1 MKKYIIHII
10 SLVLLTF
17 FYGCSKEELQVS
29 FTSNGGSRTLTLT
42 LTHAGMESRATPDGE
57 DDLNENAINRVDL
70 FLYPTDKTNSNAVF
84 SKTGI
89 TTFTSKDDKVVINLD
104 VPMSAVEALFPN
116 GVNTC
121 EAYVIVNR
129 PTESA
134 IPEKTD
140 MASLKA
146 ISITSPFDSKV
157 DKEGNAIEQYEF
169 VMDGYSTRITYA
181 DDAISGSIAAERSA
195 AKITLTIT
203 GIEKDLTDEGGTKW
217 IPLPGQMQVMF
228 YNGVKTSQVNT
239 KSVPVDGVY
248 FNLGPDKGRGFTDSE
263 VEVEV
268 NGVKETQTH
277 YNHAIPFYSY
287 PSDWSKQTPDKEAHM
302 VLMLPWE
309 ANGQQTNFYYEVPID
324 DINKKLVRNTYY
336 QIKLVVGVLGSTE
349 LNDEIVKLTPNCI
362 LLNWGEEQIN
372 AELDQPRYL
381 VAEDVIKIYNQNS
394 VKISFESSHDVEI
407 LNSDGKNIITYHPD
421 LSSVKVNEDQYSF
434 TSTDDGIF
442 NNSTKGITLSVDN
455 NSRVVNYS
463 KTLNNTFNDPNF
475 DFTEYRTVL
484 TIRHIGNTKKELEKQ
499 ITIIQYPAIYGE
511 VEVNTDYYATPG
523 NPNSGTS
530 GYNNDN
536 GFVWV
541 NGYQGGY
548 NSNNP
553 QDYFC
558 RANGISGT
566 DECANRLIFNIT
578 STQGTNYIIGDP
590 RTTAIDNTLI
600 DAKCKYRGNNFNTSN
615 SYTAWVQAN
624 ALYDNNSSRGLKYY
638 YPTDVDYTSSTT
650 MENSRTKNMIAPRFM
665 VASSYGAIY
674 PSDHAPRRYLDAI
687 RKRCASYQEDGY
699 PAGRWRVPTEAELR
713 FLVYLDN
720 GAGKIPDLYD
730 NMAYWSAHGY
740 GIVDGTNVN
749 MEYSTDRG
757 STSVS
762 VRCVY
767 DLWYWEDRL
776 PDSQRDVFTWGDY
789 PRNDYPPTN

>member
-134 IPEKTD
+134 IPTDTD
-140 MASLKA
+140 MASLEA

-203 GIEKDLTDEGGTKW
+203 GIENELTDEGGTKW
-217 IPLPGQMQVMF
+217 TPLPGQMQVMF

-239 KSVPVDGVY
+239 ASVPADGVY
-248 FNLGPDKGRGFTDSE
+248 FNLVGEKGRGFTNSE

-302 VLMLPWE
+302 VLMLPWIAE
-309 ANGQQTNFYYEVPID
+309 GATDQTNFYYEVPID

-349 LNDEIVKLTPNCI
+349 LNDEIVTLTPTCI

-372 AELDQPRYL
+372 ADLDQPRYL
-381 VAEDVIKIYNQNS
+381 VAEDTIRIYNQNS
-394 VKISFESSHDVEI
+394 VNIPFESSHPISSTISVSECYHQELVNGNNENVSATGTLSI
-407 LNSDGKNIITYHPD
+407 SGNNVVYTRELNN
-421 LSSVKVNEDQYSF
+421 NF
-434 TSTDDGIF
+434 TSD
-442 NNSTKGITLSVDN
+442 
-455 NSRVVNYS
+455 
-463 KTLNNTFNDPNF
+463 NF
-475 DFTEYRTVL
+475 DFTPYYTTFTITQTGETGEELSKEITV
-484 TIRHIGNTKKELEKQ
+484 
-499 ITIIQYPAIYGE
+499 IQYPAIYGE
-511 VEVNTDYYATPG
+511 RRVNTDSTDD
-523 NPNSGTS
+523 
-530 GYNNDN
+530 NDN
-536 GFVWV
+536 DDSHGFTFV
-541 NGYQGGY
+541 NGYYGSGTG
-548 NSNNP
+548 SNG
-553 QDYFC
+553 QDYFD
-558 RANGISGT
+558 NVQGKPQGGSGSGSV
-566 DECANRLIFNIT
+566 NSNSMLIFT
-578 STQGTNYIIGDP
+578 VTTTQGTNYVIGDP
-590 RTTAIDNTLI
+590 RETSINTTFINDANWVNAPSTYGKNPRVLTYYYATKTAHSKWTNPDNT
-600 DAKCKYRGNNFNTSN
+600 N
-615 SYTAWVQAN
+615 
-624 ALYDNNSSRGLKYY
+624 
-638 YPTDVDYTSSTT
+638 STT
-650 MENSRTKNMIAPRFM
+650 EIYNETTVAAAEPTYNMIAPKFRI
-665 VASSYGAIY
+665 SSAYGAIA
-674 PSDHAPRRYLDAI
+674 SDGERKWYELMK
-687 RKRCASYQEDGY
+687 KRCASYQEDGY
-699 PAGRWRVPTEAELR
+699 PAGRWRLPTKAELE
-713 FLVYLDN
+713 FIIYLSANDKIPMVFAESMHYWCAH
-720 GAGKIPDLYD
+720 GAGKPDIDNKTVDMLYRTYFND
-730 NMAYWSAHGY
+730 KG
-740 GIVDGTNVN
+740 D
-749 MEYSTDRG
+749 
-757 STSVS
+757 VS

-767 DLWYWEDRL
+767 DDWYWGSEPVL
-776 PDSQRDVFTWGDY
+776 KTEAEKNTFTWGDA
-789 PRNDYPPTN
+789 PREQ